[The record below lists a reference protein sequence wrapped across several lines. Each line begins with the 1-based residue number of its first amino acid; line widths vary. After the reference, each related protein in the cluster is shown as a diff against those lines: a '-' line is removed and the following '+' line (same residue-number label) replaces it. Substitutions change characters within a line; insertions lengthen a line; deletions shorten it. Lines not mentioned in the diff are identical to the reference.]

1 MFCRGFVKLF
11 ERGNNFLTAVQEF
24 FIIPFALDA
33 IFFFRQAHAG
43 NFFYNHPPTH
53 TPQKLKAW
61 SSPKRVSMKVVQK
74 RTYNK
79 EV

>member
-1 MFCRGFVKLF
+1 MFCWGFVKLF

-43 NFFYNHPPTH
+43 NFFHNHPPTH
-53 TPQKLKAW
+53 TPQKL
-61 SSPKRVSMKVVQK
+61 
-74 RTYNK
+74 
-79 EV
+79 